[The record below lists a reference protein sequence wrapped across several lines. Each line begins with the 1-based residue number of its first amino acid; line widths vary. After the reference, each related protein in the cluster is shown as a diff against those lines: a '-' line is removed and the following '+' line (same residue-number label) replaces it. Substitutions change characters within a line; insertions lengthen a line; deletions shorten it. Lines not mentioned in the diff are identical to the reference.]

1 MNCEKPAAV
10 APLGYRIRRAAL
22 QDTRRPVLCLHSAV
36 WLHICAYMTRIALLS
51 DTHGHLDERIVHY
64 LEGADE
70 IWHAGD
76 FGSAAVVATLE
87 GLAPTFRGVYG
98 NIDGTDVRRTEP
110 LVQDFVVEGLR
121 VLMTHIGGYPGHYA
135 PAARPLLAQV
145 RPGLFVTG
153 HSHILRV
160 MPDPKLR
167 LLHLNP
173 GAAGRHGF
181 HKVRTLLRFGI
192 DKGKVVELQAV
203 ELGPRSG
210 VAL

>member
-1 MNCEKPAAV
+1 
-10 APLGYRIRRAAL
+10 
-22 QDTRRPVLCLHSAV
+22 
-36 WLHICAYMTRIALLS
+36 
-51 DTHGHLDERIVHY
+51 
-64 LEGADE
+64 
-70 IWHAGD
+70 
-76 FGSAAVVATLE
+76 
-87 GLAPTFRGVYG
+87 
-98 NIDGTDVRRTEP
+98 
-110 LVQDFVVEGLR
+110 
-121 VLMTHIGGYPGHYA
+121 MTHIGGYPGHYA
-135 PAARPLLAQV
+135 PAARPLLTQA

-192 DKGKVVELQAV
+192 DAGKVVDLQAV

-210 VAL
+210 MSL